1 MPPKERLTAAQHL
14 AKYGADAA
22 FYVTTEEGANIIC
35 KPLDWS
41 RLRGDTRQKVLEYLV
56 CVSDKSGER
65 HALRVLPHQM
75 VRLDEI
81 GDPAPPKPVRVVA
94 GYFYDVPLSR
104 GVLKRST
111 AAVVDTLI
119 KHSSAIPAVCKMMQL
134 DHKAVVSRPAAT
146 NRATPRA
153 WLEHLYCRPS
163 DGLDDR
169 AVKKELIA
177 RQKAG
182 KAANLTRELL
192 RRSAASVE
200 FRHASRALGGPK
212 SLAEGPPGGA
222 SDGVQIF
229 RCPATWSDAQKEGA
243 TTLLSKSQI
252 PNCHADDLSRG
263 LAMTHSRVL
272 TSA

>member
-14 AKYGADAA
+14 AKYGADMA
-22 FYVTTEEGANIIC
+22 FYVTTKEGASIIC
-35 KPLDWS
+35 SPLPYEK
-41 RLRGDTRQKVLEYLV
+41 LRGDTRQKIVEYLV
-56 CVSDKSGER
+56 CVSDKSSER
-65 HALRVLPHQM
+65 YALRAQPHQFFRADQ
-75 VRLDEI
+75 VD
-81 GDPAPPKPVRVVA
+81 DPAPPKPVRVVA
-94 GYFYDVPLSR
+94 GVYRDVPLSR

-111 AAVVDTLI
+111 AAAVDTLI
-119 KHSSAIPAVCKMMQL
+119 KHSSAIPAVCKTMNL
-134 DHKAVVSRPAAT
+134 DYKAVVSRPAAI
-146 NRATPRA
+146 NRATQRA
-153 WLEHLYCRPS
+153 WLEHLYCRQS
-163 DGLDDR
+163 DGMDDR

-252 PNCHADDLSRG
+252 KNCHADDLSRG

>member
-14 AKYGADAA
+14 AKYGADVA
-22 FYVTTEEGANIIC
+22 FYVNTEEGANIIC
-35 KPLDWS
+35 KPLPYC

-65 HALRVLPHQM
+65 YALRAQPHQI
-75 VRLDEI
+75 VRADQI
-81 GDPAPPKPVRVVA
+81 DDPAPKSVRVVA
-94 GYFYDVPLSR
+94 GMYHDVPLSR

-111 AAVVDTLI
+111 AAAVDTLI
-119 KHSSAIPAVCKMMQL
+119 KHSSAIPVVCKTMDL
-134 DHKAVVSRPAAT
+134 DHKAVRARPAAI

-252 PNCHADDLSRG
+252 KNCHADDLSRG